1 MISII
6 SLILQGIG
14 DGSQPLISRFYGEDN
29 HRQLRST
36 QGLAY
41 GFSLL
46 LAFTSCLI
54 LYVSRSQI
62 GILFGTS
69 VEVNQEV
76 SAILPIFLVSV
87 PFVAISRITTSGFY
101 ASQRVVLLSVD
112 FYRTCAD
119 VGVYANSASA
129 FWWAD
134 HDLVVY
140 RICAHLMRSA
150 GVWHGRFCEEK
161 IPDGRKTI

>member
-46 LAFTSCLI
+46 LAFASCLI

-101 ASQRVVLLSVD
+101 AS
-112 FYRTCAD
+112 
-119 VGVYANSASA
+119 
-129 FWWAD
+129 
-134 HDLVVY
+134 
-140 RICAHLMRSA
+140 
-150 GVWHGRFCEEK
+150 
-161 IPDGRKTI
+161 IPI

>member
-62 GILFGTS
+62 GILFGRSQSGGFCHPSDFSGLGALCRHFTHHH
-69 VEVNQEV
+69 
-76 SAILPIFLVSV
+76 IRLLCV
-87 PFVAISRITTSGFY
+87 PTGST
-101 ASQRVVLLSVD
+101 LLSVD